1 MADNIKITKDSFKR
15 VEHHDTASQE
25 EIQAPSLTFFQDAV
39 RRLKQNKVAVVSFWV
54 LLVLIVIAMAA
65 PIIAPHNPNAQ
76 NVNYANLPPKIGSG
90 NIPGFT
96 GKASVAG
103 SVSDRYA
110 AAGVPKGTYYILGTD
125 YLGRDLLSRIIY
137 GTRLSIFVAFMAT
150 LFDMLIGVPYGL
162 ISGWRGKGTDMVLQ
176 RIIEIISSVPN
187 LIVAILMLLV
197 FKPGLTSIIIA
208 IGFTGWITMARLIR
222 AETLQLKSEEYIL
235 AAQTLGESSSK
246 IAFKHLIPNMSSVII
261 INTMMT
267 IPTAIFFEAFLSYIG
282 IGIPAPNASLGTLL
296 SDGQKT
302 FRFLPYQ
309 MWYPSAVIVLL
320 MLAFNLLADGLR
332 DAFDPKS
339 SR

>member
-1 MADNIKITKDSFKR
+1 MADNVKITPDSFKPANNQ
-15 VEHHDTASQE
+15 DNTQKE

-39 RRLKQNKVAVVSFWV
+39 RRLKQNKVAVVAFWV
-54 LLVLIVIAMAA
+54 LAVMIIIALLA
-65 PIIAPHNPNAQ
+65 PVIAPHNPNTQ

-96 GKASVAG
+96 GKGEVAG
-103 SVSDRYA
+103 VVSDRYA
-110 AAGVPKGTYYILGTD
+110 AAGVSKGTYYILGTD

-137 GTRLSIFVAFMAT
+137 GTRLSIFVAFAAT
-150 LFDMLIGVPYGL
+150 MFDMIIGVPYGL
-162 ISGWRGKGTDMVLQ
+162 ISAWRGKFTDIVMQ

-187 LIVAILMLLV
+187 LIVAILMLLI

-222 AETLQLKSEEYIL
+222 AETYQLESEEYIL
-235 AAQTLGESSSK
+235 AAQTLGESSLK